1 MQLEMDLYSSRT
13 PLSTSGRS
21 GSMSPASSEP
31 VIIPVKGP
39 RSGNAQK
46 ARHSRRGVPPAV
58 AALLAVT
65 TIPPPHSKKSGR
77 RRKGGR
83 SYSVPPTPP
92 SVPFDDADTIVGEE
106 DGAIPAKSP
115 SQLFAPSARSALEL
129 LLSPPDTDDDGFG
142 STSME
147 RSHSD
152 GLLSVRSSST
162 ESVPSLDTDSESTF
176 SCSSSWSTPT
186 SSRRRPNDPRARIVT
201 SPPIEC
207 DLDHPL
213 MFAADQEP
221 VDATQEPAV
230 DFLPEETLKRV
241 MRRMNLVSNLTASIR
256 VLKSAAKSFSNITAS
271 AAALQQ
277 PDDYL
282 TRSILS
288 ITPQYRDER
297 RPKPTE
303 EEPTPALRR
312 YLNPWSQRH
321 EESPCTGAVQMQT
334 YNISSRSRTTSAG
347 RKENSQGNSCGCA
360 PIVRQRE
367 VRENSDFLRV
377 IVLEM
382 NMRREGK
389 LSDTGQGK
397 ARYILPPRQS
407 CKLRAIG
414 DPCHWEAWVCIYEG

>member
-1 MQLEMDLYSSRT
+1 MQPEMDVYSSRT
-13 PLSTSGRS
+13 PLSTSSRS
-21 GSMSPASSEP
+21 GPVPSASSKP
-31 VIIPVKGP
+31 MIIPVKGLRP
-39 RSGNAQK
+39 SDAQK

-65 TIPPPHSKKSGR
+65 TIPPPHLRKPGR
-77 RRKGGR
+77 RRKGER
-83 SYSVPPTPP
+83 SYSVPHTPP
-92 SVPFDDADTIVGEE
+92 PFDDADPIVGEE
-106 DGAIPAKSP
+106 GGAILAKSP

-142 STSME
+142 PTSME

-186 SSRRRPNDPRARIVT
+186 SSRRRFNDPRARIVT
-201 SPPIEC
+201 SPPVEC

-213 MFAADQEP
+213 MFAADEEP
-221 VDATQEPAV
+221 AGATQEPAV

-347 RKENSQGNSCGCA
+347 RKENFQGDSCGCA
-360 PIVRQRE
+360 PTVRQRE

-389 LSDTGQGK
+389 LSDTAQGK

-407 CKLRAIG
+407 CKLRVIG